1 MTHSFLLRAVLGG
14 IATAILMMSIVLSPF
29 ALLPGMFIGLGWGLP
44 SAAASLLVA
53 MLLLGAL
60 TDFSLIIATVIT
72 TVLPVL
78 WFVRLALLSRPVEI
92 EGTQSGRVYYPPDRL
107 IIWAA
112 GISAGLTILAF
123 LSATGLPGGLPQFL
137 AGNFINNKP
146 LIMELER
153 LYQITLSEEM
163 IRGLTGFMLVV
174 TPLTWMLLVLANLQ
188 LAQKLANFFKVN
200 IRPSPDYDQLTLPE
214 NLELVLA
221 ACLFLTLVLDGW
233 WVAMM
238 ICLVGL
244 CLTAYFLLGLAV
256 IHAIS
261 RPWNVRSLILA
272 ALYIMILLTPLMAVP
287 VSIIG
292 LIESRFG
299 LRRRFLGGASD
310 DTSGDS
316 DDGTGN

>member
-1 MTHSFLLRAVLGG
+1 MAASAWGAVHMTHSFLLRAALGG
-14 IATAILMMSIVLSPF
+14 IATAILMVSLVLSPF

-44 SAAASLLVA
+44 SAAASLFVALLV
-53 MLLLGAL
+53 LGVL
-60 TDFSLIIATVIT
+60 TDFSLIIATVLT

-92 EGTQSGRVYYPPDRL
+92 EGKEDERVYYPPDRL
-107 IIWAA
+107 ITWAA
-112 GISAGLTILAF
+112 GISAGLTMLAF
-123 LSATGLPGGLPQFL
+123 LSASNLPGGLPQFL

-153 LYQITLSEEM
+153 LYQVTLSEDM

-188 LAQKLANFFKVN
+188 LAQKLAVFFKVN
-200 IRPSPDYDQLTLPE
+200 IRPTPDYEQLTLPG

-221 ACLFLTLVLDGW
+221 GCLFVTLVVDGW
-233 WVAMM
+233 WVALM

-261 RPWNVRSLILA
+261 RPWSVRSLILVV
-272 ALYIMILLTPLMAVP
+272 LYIMILLTPLMAVP

-299 LRRRFLGGASD
+299 LRRRVLGGQK
-310 DTSGDS
+310 GQ
-316 DDGTGN
+316 